1 MRRAGQGNC
10 VKLYRGQYNW
20 AFADSGAGYAARFAH
35 FFSVS
40 TISLNSASTAE
51 LGLMV
56 ALRVAL
62 RNTCTICRND
72 HSLSQA
78 PIRPRS
84 SCASG
89 SAWPAVTYQTMM
101 TDCIDHTHGAT
112 FSTLS

>member
-1 MRRAGQGNC
+1 M
-10 VKLYRGQYNW
+10 
-20 AFADSGAGYAARFAH
+20 
-35 FFSVS
+35 
-40 TISLNSASTAE
+40 SLNSASLAE

-72 HSLSQA
+72 HSLSHS
-78 PIRPRS
+78 PIRLRS

-101 TDCIDHTHGAT
+101 TDCIDHTHGAS
-112 FSTLS
+112 FSTLSWQKCCGASRSRTCLLARNRTSMDHRQENWVTTQASLAD